1 MIVVEVLSPGPA
13 VRDHGAKLEGYFSL
27 SSAIHYLILDA
38 DSRKTIH
45 HKRGQGDVIETRI
58 VSDGVSRLDPP
69 GLEIPVADMFAP
81 L

>member
-1 MIVVEVLSPGPA
+1 M
-13 VRDHGAKLEGYFSL
+13 RDHGAKLEGYFSL